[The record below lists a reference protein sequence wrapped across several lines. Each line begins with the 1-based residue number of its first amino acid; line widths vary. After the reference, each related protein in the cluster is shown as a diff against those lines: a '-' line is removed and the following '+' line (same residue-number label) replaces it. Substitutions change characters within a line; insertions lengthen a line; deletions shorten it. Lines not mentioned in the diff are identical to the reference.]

1 MAHGSPSPEGTAT
14 YLAFSRLL
22 RARYPHQN
30 VFLGTVEGKPA
41 KEEAFAAV
49 KQANP
54 AAVVLMPFMFVAG
67 EHVAKDMLG
76 DDPESWKSEL
86 LKQKAYRIEGIKKGL
101 GYQDGIIAIYLDHL
115 AQALKSL

>member
-1 MAHGSPSPEGTAT
+1 
-14 YLAFSRLL
+14 
-22 RARYPHQN
+22 
-30 VFLGTVEGKPA
+30 
-41 KEEAFAAV
+41 
-49 KQANP
+49 
-54 AAVVLMPFMFVAG
+54 MPFLFVAG

-115 AQALKSL
+115 DQALKSL